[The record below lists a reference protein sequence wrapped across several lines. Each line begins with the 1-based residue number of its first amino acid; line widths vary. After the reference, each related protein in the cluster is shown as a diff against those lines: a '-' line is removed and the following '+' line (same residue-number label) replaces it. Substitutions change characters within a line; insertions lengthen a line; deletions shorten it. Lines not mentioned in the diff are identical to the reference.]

1 MTGLQGSYTVI
12 GVDEPDFLLTPKQ
25 ACKILGIDPTTLWRW
40 GQQGIVEYSTTP
52 GRHRRYSRIHIEAL
66 YANSPPRDRHNPPPP
81 TGTVETDPSPQR
93 PPVRATWSRPSIHNE
108 LGTKP

>member
-1 MTGLQGSYTVI
+1 MTCAHGAYTVC
-12 GVDEPDFLLTPKQ
+12 GVGEPDILLTPKQ
-25 ACKILGIDPTTLWRW
+25 AARILGVHPDTLWRW

-52 GRHRRYSRIHIEAL
+52 GRHRRYSKAHIEGL
-66 YANSPPRDRHNPPPP
+66 YANPPSRDRPNPPSP

-108 LGTKP
+108 PGTKP